1 MEIFGAWL
9 FIIGLIL
16 HPIIFIIS
24 CILSIKYKDDIHLS
38 NIILNISN
46 CSQFL
51 CWLFITGGMLLVIC
65 FSM

>member
-1 MEIFGAWL
+1 MEVFGAWL

-24 CILSIKYKDDIHLS
+24 CILSIKYKDDIYL
-38 NIILNISN
+38 NEIILNISN

-51 CWLFITGGMLLVIC
+51 CWLFITGGMLLVYC
-65 FSM
+65 F

>member
-24 CILSIKYKDDIHLS
+24 CILSTKYKDDIDLS

-46 CSQFL
+46 YLQFL
-51 CWLFITGGMLLVIC
+51 CWMLIAGGILLVRL
-65 FSM
+65 F